1 MTTANRGGQVLKTG
15 KIGRVNCLR
24 QQLMMPGE
32 TINTRIGGKIKL
44 EALRERD
51 SLRINAHLAT
61 FLTPLRWLWPEFPD
75 FLKEG
80 PETSITI
87 PSSGGV
93 SNFSRLGVGAFHSA
107 GSQCFDFW
115 QDALVRIYNEWYKW
129 PEDADATSWD
139 SDGNIACPLSSTW
152 SRVRN
157 NATPTNTEDYIQDSA
172 TEFDVR
178 DLAQLQGRFRSAM
191 KRDVLSFN
199 RYMELVGEMYGA
211 DGSREVDQVPMM
223 IDSTEVGVNPREI
236 PATDGASLGQ
246 WQSYFD
252 FNVDHLIRGIT
263 APEHC
268 VLSYLLTVRFPPIVE
283 ERAPLTS
290 PKTTWAEFVGDAD
303 ILGQSPPVQI
313 DFDQVIL
320 PGGSGNMGWLPA
332 GWQWRSGFNVVGD
345 RIDQRDSFPYMNN
358 PGNTANL
365 RDATRIKDA
374 FRSQSLGD
382 YVVDTYFTET
392 SHSRIN
398 NSMESYYSGMTSSR
412 NDAEFPKGGK
422 QL

>member
-1 MTTANRGGQVLKTG
+1 MTQSNRGGQVLKTG

-32 TINTRIGGKIKL
+32 TINARLAGNIKL

-61 FLTPLRWLWPEFPD
+61 FLTPIRWLWPEFPD
-75 FLKEG
+75 YLKEG
-80 PETSITI
+80 PGTAITP
-87 PSSGGV
+87 PSTNRSD
-93 SNFSRLGVGAFHSA
+93 FAALGVGAYNNT
-107 GSQCFDFW
+107 GSQLLDIYE
-115 QDALVRIYNEWYKW
+115 DAVLRIYNEWYKW
-129 PEDADATSWD
+129 PEDADNNNWGT
-139 SDGNIACPLSSTW
+139 DGEVACPLSCTW

-157 NATPTNTEDYIQDSA
+157 DATPGDPDDYTQASVAD
-172 TEFDVR
+172 FDVR
-178 DLAQLQGRFRSAM
+178 DLAQIQGRFKSAM

-223 IDSTEVGVNPREI
+223 IDSTEVGVNPREL

-252 FNVDHLIRGIT
+252 FNVDHAIRGIT

-268 VLSYLLTVRFPPIVE
+268 MLTYMLTVRFAPIVE
-283 ERAPLTS
+283 ERAPLTRNDI
-290 PKTTWAEFVGDAD
+290 PWASFVGDPD
-303 ILGQSPPVQI
+303 ILSQSMPEAVN
-313 DFDQVIL
+313 FNQVLL
-320 PGGSGNMGWLPA
+320 PGSPTQMGYLPA
-332 GWQWRSGFNVVGD
+332 GWQWRAGFNVVGD

-358 PGNTANL
+358 PGNNSNL

-382 YVVDTYFTET
+382 YVVDVYFTEN

-398 NSMESYYSGMTSSR
+398 NSVESYYSGMTNSR
-412 NDAEFPKGGK
+412 NDSEFPFGGK